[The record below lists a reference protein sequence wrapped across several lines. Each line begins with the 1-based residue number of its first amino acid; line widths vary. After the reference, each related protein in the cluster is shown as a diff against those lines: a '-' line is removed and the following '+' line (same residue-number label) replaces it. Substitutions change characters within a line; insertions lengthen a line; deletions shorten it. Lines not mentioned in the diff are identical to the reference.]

1 MRRLKSA
8 ATHLKIKDVAASFSL
23 RFLQQIKPIPYQT
36 YLHLDFEESIP
47 DGKPKKGEVG
57 GEGYAVQVDTTTVYS
72 GTRPP

>member
-47 DGKPKKGEVG
+47 DGKPKKG
-57 GEGYAVQVDTTTVYS
+57 
-72 GTRPP
+72 